1 MFEQVFE
8 INNISIIEYLSLE
21 DPSEYD
27 IFLKSIIAENK
38 LCGKICQTNKIT
50 FDEVEVL
57 KKTFNAPGPE
67 DLKDIF
73 ILLYGIRG
81 DMKRSDSE
89 EFYSESIFQLFRV
102 INYFKKWLKEI
113 DKKEREWL
121 SNESNDVLTML
132 DAGKR
137 LIPFNHLLT
146 KIDVAE
152 RFSKTP
158 DEIGIWTY
166 GRVFTIIVAIK
177 VRSDI
182 QKEFNE
188 IN

>member
-1 MFEQVFE
+1 MFK
-8 INNISIIEYLSLE
+8 INDISIKDYFGLE
-21 DPSEYD
+21 NPSEYD
-27 IFLKSIIAENK
+27 IFLESIMPENK
-38 LCGKICQTNKIT
+38 LCGKICQMNKIT

-57 KKTFNAPGPE
+57 KKTFNAPNPE

-81 DMKRSDSE
+81 DMKRSDNE

-102 INYFKKWLKEI
+102 INYFKKWLKDIE
-113 DKKEREWL
+113 KKEREWL
-121 SNESNDVLTML
+121 SNESNDVLAML

-137 LIPFNHLLT
+137 LVPFNHLLS
-146 KIDVAE
+146 KIDIGE
-152 RFSKTP
+152 MFSRTP
-158 DEIGIWTY
+158 DQIGAWTY
-166 GRVFTIIVAIK
+166 GKVFTIIVAIK
-177 VRSDI
+177 VRREI